1 MQINNLILDIVLNLI
16 VVPSFYF
23 QVLTGVKVLLFLEY
37 EMPNLY
43 ILTINKKDILGL
55 GEGTT

>member
-1 MQINNLILDIVLNLI
+1 MQINNLILDIALNLI

>member
-23 QVLTGVKVLLFLEY
+23 QVLTGVKVLLFSEY

>member
-23 QVLTGVKVLLFLEY
+23 QVLTGVKVLLLLEY

>member
-55 GEGTT
+55 GEDTT

>member
-1 MQINNLILDIVLNLI
+1 MQINNLILDVVLNLI

>member
-16 VVPSFYF
+16 VVHSFYF

>member
-55 GEGTT
+55 GEGTA